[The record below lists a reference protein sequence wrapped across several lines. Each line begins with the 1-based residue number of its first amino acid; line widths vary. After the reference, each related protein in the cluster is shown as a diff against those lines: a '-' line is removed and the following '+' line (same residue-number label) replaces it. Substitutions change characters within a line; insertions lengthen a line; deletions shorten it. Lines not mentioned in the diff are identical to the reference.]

1 MEINLFDLME
11 KPKLLHPQE
20 AQEGAKRLLE
30 RTRSG
35 DMGMEVMPNTYA
47 QFTGE
52 LEEKHFISY
61 CDFLSSASGR
71 KVIGLL
77 EEEDERKL
85 SEL

>member
-1 MEINLFDLME
+1 MEIHLFDLTE
-11 KPKLLHPQE
+11 KPKIAHSKS
-20 AQEGAKRLLE
+20 AQEGAARLLQ
-30 RTRSG
+30 RTVGG

-52 LEEKHFISY
+52 LEEKNYISY
-61 CDFLSSASGR
+61 CDFLRSANGK

-77 EEEDERKL
+77 EEEDEREL

>member
-1 MEINLFDLME
+1 MLDLIE
-11 KPKLLHPQE
+11 KPKVAHSKG
-20 AQEGAKRLLE
+20 AQEGAARLLE
-30 RTRSG
+30 RTAGG

-52 LEEKHFISY
+52 LEEKNYISY
-61 CDFLSSASGR
+61 CDFLVSANGK